1 MKKLPVVEKRY
12 VVAFALTSTLFF
24 AWGLASQFND
34 LLLHHFQKALDISRT
49 RASFTQFAFYIGYF
63 CAPLPAAMII
73 RRLGYKKC
81 MVIGLAMYAVGA
93 FLFVPAA
100 HLRVYGIFLV
110 ALYIIAFG
118 AAFLETSA
126 NPYIA
131 IMGEPATSSP
141 RLNFAQAF
149 NGVATVLGPLVGGYV
164 IFSGVEYTPAQLA
177 RMTPQAID
185 SWRAGEA
192 GAVGLPYLVLGCLMV
207 LIALAIAYTRYPAL
221 RGDVTPQGSSSPFS
235 VLRKPRVRYA
245 VIAQFFYCGAQVG
258 IWSLLV
264 DFAKEAANVPERIGA
279 TVYLFSTMVAFCVGR
294 FAGAFL
300 QRYIDPARQLVIY
313 CGCNIVLCCLA
324 ATLGGFA
331 SIYAMVATSFF
342 MSIMFPTIF
351 ALGME
356 ELGHETEFA
365 SILYRHGDFRRRG
378 GAADHGLCRRPDRRA
393 ALEPVLPGNLLCG
406 GGELWADG
414 APDGAYAGMSFRK

>member
-1 MKKLPVVEKRY
+1 MSKLPVVEKRY
-12 VVAFALTSTLFF
+12 LVAFSLTATLFF

-34 LLLHHFQKALDISRT
+34 LLLHHFQKALDLTRT
-49 RASFTQFAFYIGYF
+49 RASLTQFAFYIAYF

-81 MVIGLAMYAVGA
+81 MVIGLGMYAVGA

-100 HLRVYGIFLV
+100 HLRVYGIFLA

-131 IMGEPATSSP
+131 IMGDPATSSP

-177 RMTPQAID
+177 AMTPQVVD
-185 SWRAGEA
+185 QWRASEA
-192 GAVGLPYLVLGCLMV
+192 ASVGPPYLVLGVLMV
-207 LIALAIAYTRYPAL
+207 VIASAIALTKYPPL
-221 RGDVTPQGSSSPFS
+221 RADVTPDGAGSPFA
-235 VLRKPRVRYA
+235 VLRKPRVLYA
-245 VIAQFFYCGAQVG
+245 VIAQFFYVGAQVG
-258 IWSLLV
+258 TWSLLV
-264 DFAKEAANVPERIGA
+264 DFSQEAAHVPERTGA
-279 TVYLFSTMVAFCVGR
+279 QVYLEATMIAFCVGR
-294 FAGAFL
+294 FFGAWL
-300 QRYIDPARQLVIY
+300 QRYIDPAKQLVLY
-313 CGCNIVLCCLA
+313 CGCNAVLCVLA
-324 ATLGGFA
+324 ATLGGFP

-351 ALGME
+351 ALGLE
-356 ELGHETEFA
+356 KLGHETEFA
-365 SILYRHGDFRRRG
+365 SSFIVMAVC
-378 GAADHGLCRRPDRRA
+378 GAAILPPLMAWVSDLTG
-393 ALEPVLPGNLLCG
+393 ALHWSLLFPAVCYLVVLSFG
-406 GGELWADG
+406 WM
-414 APDGAYAGMSFRK
+414 APKMGHVET

>member
-1 MKKLPVVEKRY
+1 MSKLPVVEKRY

-34 LLLHHFQKALDISRT
+34 LLLHHFQKALDLTRT
-49 RASFTQFAFYIGYF
+49 RASLTQFAFYIAYF

-81 MVIGLAMYAVGA
+81 MVIGLGMYAVGA

-149 NGVATVLGPLVGGYV
+149 NGVATVLGPMVGGYV
-164 IFSGVEYTPAQLA
+164 IFSGVEYSPAQLA
-177 RMTPQAID
+177 AMTPQAID
-185 SWRAGEA
+185 QWRAGEA
-192 GAVGLPYLVLGCLMV
+192 ASVGPPYLVLGVLMV
-207 LIALAIAYTRYPAL
+207 VIASAIALTKYPAL
-221 RGDVTPQGSSSPFS
+221 RADVTPEGGGSPFH
-235 VLRKPRVRYA
+235 VLRKPRVLYA
-245 VIAQFFYCGAQVG
+245 VIAQFFYVGAQVG
-258 IWSLLV
+258 TWSLLV
-264 DFAKEAANVPERIGA
+264 DFAQEAAHVPERTGA
-279 TVYLFSTMVAFCVGR
+279 QVYLEATMIAFCIGR
-294 FAGAFL
+294 FFGAWL
-300 QRYIDPARQLVIY
+300 QRTIDPARQLMVY

-324 ATLGGFA
+324 ATLGGYP

-351 ALGME
+351 ALGLE
-356 ELGHETEFA
+356 KLGHETEFA
-365 SILYRHGDFRRRG
+365 SSFIVMAVC
-378 GAADHGLCRRPDRRA
+378 GAAILPPLMAWVSDLTG
-393 ALEPVLPGNLLCG
+393 ALHWSLFFPAICYLVVLSFGYMAPKMGHEPT
-406 GGELWADG
+406 
-414 APDGAYAGMSFRK
+414 

>member
-1 MKKLPVVEKRY
+1 MSKLPVVEKRY
-12 VVAFALTSTLFF
+12 LVAFSLTATLFF

-34 LLLHHFQKALDISRT
+34 LLLHHFQKALDLTRT
-49 RASFTQFAFYIGYF
+49 RASLTQFAFYIAYF

-81 MVIGLAMYAVGA
+81 MVIGLGMYAVGA

-100 HLRVYGIFLV
+100 HLRVYGIFLA

-131 IMGEPATSSP
+131 IMGDPATSSP

-177 RMTPQAID
+177 AMTPQVVD
-185 SWRAGEA
+185 QWRASEA
-192 GAVGLPYLVLGCLMV
+192 ASVGPPYLVLGVLMV
-207 LIALAIAYTRYPAL
+207 VIASAIALTKYPPL
-221 RGDVTPQGSSSPFS
+221 RADVTPDGAGSPFA
-235 VLRKPRVRYA
+235 VLRKPRVLYA
-245 VIAQFFYCGAQVG
+245 VIAQFFYVGAQVG
-258 IWSLLV
+258 TWSLLV
-264 DFAKEAANVPERIGA
+264 DFSQEAAHVPERTGA
-279 TVYLFSTMVAFCVGR
+279 QVYLEATMIAFCVGR
-294 FAGAFL
+294 FFGAWL
-300 QRYIDPARQLVIY
+300 QRYIDPAKQLVLY
-313 CGCNIVLCCLA
+313 CGCNAVLCVLA
-324 ATLGGFA
+324 ATSGGFP

-351 ALGME
+351 ALWLE
-356 ELGHETEFA
+356 KLGHETEFA
-365 SILYRHGDFRRRG
+365 SSFIVMAVC
-378 GAADHGLCRRPDRRA
+378 GAAILPPLMAWVSDLTG
-393 ALEPVLPGNLLCG
+393 ALHWSLLFPAVCYLVVLSFG
-406 GGELWADG
+406 WM
-414 APDGAYAGMSFRK
+414 APKMGHVET

>member
-1 MKKLPVVEKRY
+1 MAKLPVVEKRY
-12 VVAFALTSTLFF
+12 LVAFALTCTLFF

-34 LLLHHFQKALDISRT
+34 LLLHHFQKALDLTRT
-49 RASFTQFAFYIGYF
+49 RASLTQFAFYIAYF

-81 MVIGLAMYAVGA
+81 MVIGLGMYAVGA

-100 HLRVYGIFLV
+100 HLRVYGIFLA

-164 IFSGVEYTPAQLA
+164 IFSGVEYSPAQLSA
-177 RMTPQAID
+177 MTPQAID
-185 SWRAGEA
+185 QWRASEA
-192 GAVGLPYLVLGCLMV
+192 ATVGPPYLALGLLMV
-207 LIALAIAYTRYPAL
+207 LIASAIALTRYPAL
-221 RGDVTPQGSSSPFS
+221 RPDVTPEGAGSPFA
-235 VLRKPRVRYA
+235 VLKKPRVRYA
-245 VIAQFFYCGAQVG
+245 VVAQFFYVGAQVG
-258 IWSLLV
+258 TWSLLV
-264 DFAKEAANVPERIGA
+264 DFAQEAAQVPERIGA
-279 TVYLFSTMVAFCVGR
+279 QVYLEATMIAFCAGR
-294 FAGAFL
+294 FFGAWL
-300 QRYIDPARQLVIY
+300 QRYIDPARQLMLY
-313 CGCNIVLCCLA
+313 SACNIVLCILA
-324 ATLGGFA
+324 ATLGGFP

-351 ALGME
+351 ALGLE
-356 ELGHETEFA
+356 KLGHQTEFA
-365 SILYRHGDFRRRG
+365 SSFIVMAVC
-378 GAADHGLCRRPDRRA
+378 GAAILPPLMAWVSDLTG
-393 ALEPVLPGNLLCG
+393 ALHWSLFFPVICYLVVLSFG
-406 GGELWADG
+406 WM
-414 APDGAYAGMSFRK
+414 APKMGHVET

>member
-1 MKKLPVVEKRY
+1 MSKLPVVEKRY
-12 VVAFALTSTLFF
+12 LVAFSLTATLFF

-34 LLLHHFQKALDISRT
+34 LLLHHFQKALDLTRT
-49 RASFTQFAFYIGYF
+49 RASLTQFAFYIAYF

-81 MVIGLAMYAVGA
+81 MVIGLGMYAVGA

-100 HLRVYGIFLV
+100 HLRVYGIFLA

-164 IFSGVEYTPAQLA
+164 IFSGVEYSPAQLSA
-177 RMTPQAID
+177 MTPQAID
-185 SWRAGEA
+185 QWRASEA
-192 GAVGLPYLVLGCLMV
+192 ATVGPPYLALGLLMV
-207 LIALAIAYTRYPAL
+207 LIASAIALTRYPAL
-221 RGDVTPQGSSSPFS
+221 RPDVTPEGAGSPFA
-235 VLRKPRVRYA
+235 VLKKPRVRYA
-245 VIAQFFYCGAQVG
+245 VVAQFFYVGAQVG
-258 IWSLLV
+258 TWSLLV
-264 DFAKEAANVPERIGA
+264 DFAQEAAQVPERIGA
-279 TVYLFSTMVAFCVGR
+279 QVYLEATMIAFCAGR
-294 FAGAFL
+294 FFGAWL
-300 QRYIDPARQLVIY
+300 QRYIDPARQLMLY
-313 CGCNIVLCCLA
+313 SACNIVLCILA
-324 ATLGGFA
+324 ATLGGFP

-351 ALGME
+351 ALGLE
-356 ELGHETEFA
+356 KLGHQTEFA
-365 SILYRHGDFRRRG
+365 SSFIVMAVC
-378 GAADHGLCRRPDRRA
+378 GAAILPPLMAWVSDLTG
-393 ALEPVLPGNLLCG
+393 ALHWSLFFPVICYLVVLSFG
-406 GGELWADG
+406 WM
-414 APDGAYAGMSFRK
+414 APKMGHVET

>member
-1 MKKLPVVEKRY
+1 MSKLPVVEKRY
-12 VVAFALTSTLFF
+12 LVAFALTSTLFF

-34 LLLHHFQKALDISRT
+34 LLLHHFQKALDLTRT
-49 RASFTQFAFYIGYF
+49 RASLTQFAFYIAYF

-81 MVIGLAMYAVGA
+81 MVIGLAMYAIGA

-100 HLRVYGIFLV
+100 HMRVYGIFLL

-131 IMGEPATSSP
+131 IMGDPRTSSP

-177 RMTPQAID
+177 AMAPQAID
-185 SWRAGEA
+185 QWRASEA
-192 GAVGLPYLVLGCLMV
+192 ASVGPPYLVLGILMV
-207 LIALAIAYTRYPAL
+207 VIASAIALTKYPPL
-221 RGDVTPQGSSSPFS
+221 RPDVTPEGRGSPFA
-235 VLRKPRVRYA
+235 VLKKPRVLYA
-245 VIAQFFYCGAQVG
+245 VIAQFFYVGAQVG
-258 IWSLLV
+258 TWSLLV
-264 DFAKEAANVPERIGA
+264 DFAQEAAHVPERTGA
-279 TVYLFSTMVAFCVGR
+279 QVYLEATMIAFCVGR
-294 FAGAFL
+294 FFGAWL
-300 QRYIDPARQLVIY
+300 QRHIDPAGQLMLY
-313 CGCNIVLCCLA
+313 GGCNIVLCMLA
-324 ATLGGFA
+324 ATAGGFP

-351 ALGME
+351 ALGLE
-356 ELGHETEFA
+356 KLGHQTEFA
-365 SILYRHGDFRRRG
+365 SSFIVMAVC
-378 GAADHGLCRRPDRRA
+378 GAAVVPPLMAWFSDLTG
-393 ALEPVLPGNLLCG
+393 ALHWSLFFPAVCYLVVL
-406 GGELWADG
+406 
-414 APDGAYAGMSFRK
+414 SFGFFVPKMGHVET